1 MNPSLFWSTF
11 WLNFSKPIV
20 PSEHDVFFSVGPI
33 GGEIL
38 KRSNEMP
45 FALTLWTN
53 TVFFARRQRA
63 SDITGSELLLTEITT
78 NHRNS
83 ALPILLCV
91 SVFWFYV
98 HARKKSCLIV
108 GLWVVNT
115 DPFAALGL
123 KCDNDYCKVNPYNDC
138 KIPYNVGLRGPTP
151 FCARFVIRN
160 IGWKREI
167 KNSCL

>member
-53 TVFFARRQRA
+53 TVFFARRA
-63 SDITGSELLLTEITT
+63 SDITGSELLLTEITM

-83 ALPILLCV
+83 ALHFLLCV
-91 SVFWFYV
+91 SVFNFM
-98 HARKKSCLIV
+98 IMQE
-108 GLWVVNT
+108 
-115 DPFAALGL
+115 
-123 KCDNDYCKVNPYNDC
+123 
-138 KIPYNVGLRGPTP
+138 
-151 FCARFVIRN
+151 RN
-160 IGWKREI
+160 RV
-167 KNSCL
+167 